1 MQYQALHAGPLDDD
15 GFRRQRVAATLVSP
29 QGIAFKVDYDFAA
42 GTWADV
48 ALQVPFTGA
57 QRLRIGQVKAPL
69 GLETFGS
76 HRDVALLERASL
88 STLLP
93 GRRVGV
99 KWSAARGASHYTVFA
114 AGDSLDRQERGAGL
128 YARATRAF
136 GASTEWVSCTWVSAA
151 DVTGV
156 GSLRLRGRP
165 DVSGLPLVG
174 ADSGEIDQP
183 DRVDRIALEAAWDRG
198 PWTVQA
204 EYARLRAY
212 RERSATAAGPLPDID
227 GAGTY
232 LMASWRPGGQSRSYR
247 DGLFRSATGS
257 SAAGVFELV
266 ARLSWLSVEDQAGRT
281 QAGRS
286 TALGASWSFA
296 SRWRLQAQVSTSP
309 DDDAGAIHGLRLHYR
324 F

>member
-1 MQYQALHAGPLDDD
+1 MPDRANRRRPTALRPVTALLSLLPVATAFSADWPPSWHFAEGWRLATSASVQYQALHAGPLDDD

-156 GSLRLRGRP
+156 V
-165 DVSGLPLVG
+165 DHFVCAVG
-174 ADSGEIDQP
+174 PMFRACRWWAPTAVRSTS
-183 DRVDRIALEAAWDRG
+183 RIASTGLHWKRPG
-198 PWTVQA
+198 I
-204 EYARLRAY
+204 
-212 RERSATAAGPLPDID
+212 AGPGPCRRNTRACVHIV
-227 GAGTY
+227 
-232 LMASWRPGGQSRSYR
+232 
-247 DGLFRSATGS
+247 
-257 SAAGVFELV
+257 SAAQPPP
-266 ARLSWLSVEDQAGRT
+266 ARCPISMGQAPT
-281 QAGRS
+281 
-286 TALGASWSFA
+286 
-296 SRWRLQAQVSTSP
+296 
-309 DDDAGAIHGLRLHYR
+309 
-324 F
+324 